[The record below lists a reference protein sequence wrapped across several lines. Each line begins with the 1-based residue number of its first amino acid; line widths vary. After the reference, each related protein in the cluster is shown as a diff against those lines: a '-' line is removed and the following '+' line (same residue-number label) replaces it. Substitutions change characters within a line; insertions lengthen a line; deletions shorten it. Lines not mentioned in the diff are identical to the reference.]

1 MPSKTFKHK
10 INKSKSKNKNNKSIK
25 RNRKTRSIV
34 RKMRG
39 GGGINVAN
47 NTIIGSGSFGCA
59 FKTGDNI
66 IKLAKNT
73 VNTQHELNI
82 NKILLEEQK
91 KNPEIINY
99 FSIITRYAI
108 YDKDLNWQE
117 GNYEFDLD
125 KITKYKTNCSNAGL
139 DLFNIQLLLLEMPN
153 AGESLE
159 TYITNLLKSGKEN
172 KVIIGEIIDCINK
185 SLQALKILHSF
196 KIIHNDLKLDNI
208 CINKKKECRII
219 DFGTS
224 ILYDPTSIYK
234 KTGINAP
241 DYIFL
246 VLDKDYI
253 FNFKRHLHI
262 YSSDEFKE
270 QLILC
275 AKNMPTEE
283 KKYKKNKDNYFKMD
297 LYFFG
302 CMLDNLL
309 YERVAYNGKD
319 YSFKPKIDCDELK
332 PGGILYEFIVSISNL
347 DYKKR
352 KLLYEIKK
360 QTWLGRLFS

>member
-1 MPSKTFKHK
+1 
-10 INKSKSKNKNNKSIK
+10 
-25 RNRKTRSIV
+25 
-34 RKMRG
+34 
-39 GGGINVAN
+39 
-47 NTIIGSGSFGCA
+47 
-59 FKTGDNI
+59 
-66 IKLAKNT
+66 
-73 VNTQHELNI
+73 
-82 NKILLEEQK
+82 
-91 KNPEIINY
+91 
-99 FSIITRYAI
+99 
-108 YDKDLNWQE
+108 
-117 GNYEFDLD
+117 
-125 KITKYKTNCSNAGL
+125 
-139 DLFNIQLLLLEMPN
+139 MPN

-224 ILYDPTSIYK
+224 ILYDPTSRYK
-234 KTGINAP
+234 NTGINAP

-246 VLDKDYI
+246 DLDKDHI

-309 YERVAYNGKD
+309 YEVVAYNDKD